1 MNQAK
6 LGWWNMIP
14 FGQVYWSFFL
24 LTRILANSYYIIVGL
39 DWWFG
44 IGVHPSNNPF
54 HKGIL
59 GIQTTGPQANN

>member
-6 LGWWNMIP
+6 LG
-14 FGQVYWSFFL
+14 
-24 LTRILANSYYIIVGL
+24 
-39 DWWFG
+39 WWFG